1 MPYAQLRLF
10 MFHLRLIEECDVE
23 VLVAPSFRCDARVFP
38 PLRRHAEP
46 MRRFVVMRRRSS
58 SALSRHTDSA
68 KNCMACC
75 WIEMCCKVL
84 YHSFRGAFHDEL
96 GQDGACHGHGRRD
109 RADEAHPVHLA
120 SNGGS
125 IVCRICASCH
135 VARPLSKVGCI
146 NTAALPSQNGN
157 EHIASISRFMAF
169 PSCCHP
175 AIVAVSASRAKVG
188 RHAVAMPPS
197 GPRSSCCPIQAS
209 GAAVPRARPPS
220 RTRPVCT
227 ARPRSASRRVSSSG
241 LATDP
246 SPAGLPHC
254 AAETL
259 GGSSNFQTR
268 ALKTEMKFPSMS
280 HACLCSLARALGCD
294 KCGCASSSSSSS
306 TSPDLSPATTI
317 DYRERVRVVGTSTR
331 AVACAFASEPQPSP
345 TLQKHRSRAGVPK

>member
-1 MPYAQLRLF
+1 MDGLQRSLLKVATATKVVVAGERPDPGASSHHRHDAGAPSVGACRTRSADTRSILRVCLRNSCARALGILSIVIVVVVMEDEVLF
-10 MFHLRLIEECDVE
+10 LRWLLLFHLRLIGECDVE

-38 PLRRHAEP
+38 PLHRHAEST
-46 MRRFVVMRRRSS
+46 RRFVVMRRRSS
-58 SALSRHTDSA
+58 SALSRHSA
-68 KNCMACC
+68 KNCLACC
-75 WIEMCCKVL
+75 LMLCCKVS

-175 AIVAVSASRAKVG
+175 AIVAVSAI
-188 RHAVAMPPS
+188 
-197 GPRSSCCPIQAS
+197 IQAS
-209 GAAVPRARPPS
+209 GAAVPRAWPPS

-227 ARPRSASRRVSSSG
+227 ARPRLASRRVSSSG
-241 LATDP
+241 LATDS

-254 AAETL
+254 AAEIL

-268 ALKTEMKFPSMS
+268 ALKTI
-280 HACLCSLARALGCD
+280 HVARLSLFAR
-294 KCGCASSSSSSS
+294 
-306 TSPDLSPATTI
+306 
-317 DYRERVRVVGTSTR
+317 TR
-331 AVACAFASEPQPSP
+331 AW
-345 TLQKHRSRAGVPK
+345 L